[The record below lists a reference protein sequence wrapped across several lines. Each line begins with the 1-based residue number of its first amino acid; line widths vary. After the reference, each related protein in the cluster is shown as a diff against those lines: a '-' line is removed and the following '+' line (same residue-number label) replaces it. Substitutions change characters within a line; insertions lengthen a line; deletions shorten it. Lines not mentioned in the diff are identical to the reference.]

1 MFRDILGPV
10 PDPDDDIKEEREPDD
25 SEALVGGCPWDCEC
39 DNCLEEAIKE
49 LADQI
54 GFDLESEDIEN
65 IKIEYNNNKNY
76 GSFGFLLTRYGK
88 LTIAVKRIKSKE
100 IIQIMKGV

>member
-10 PDPDDDIKEEREPDD
+10 PNSDDVKEHDDDVKED
-25 SEALVGGCPWDCEC
+25 SSPCEWDCEC

-65 IKIEYNNNKNY
+65 IKVEYNNKNKKDN
-76 GSFGFLLTRYGK
+76 
-88 LTIAVKRIKSKE
+88 
-100 IIQIMKGV
+100 